1 MKLKWPGDWLGEV
14 REIREGTKDIRVPM
28 IKINSFGKTD
38 VGLVRKNNEDAL
50 ILKPELGF
58 WAVADG
64 MGGEE
69 RGEVASQIFVDTALE
84 LFSGF
89 SGRSEEEVRQRVQ
102 KTFDLA
108 NERILDWANKNRVE
122 KMGCT
127 AELLAFYASDY
138 VIGHVGDSR
147 TYLFRQGELRQ
158 ITRDH
163 SWVQAQID
171 QGLLTPA
178 EAQRSPLR
186 NIILRAVGTENSLVV
201 DLLSGKSMPGD
212 LYLLC
217 SDGLT
222 SMIDDLIIQGIL
234 SRPLGLSQKVDHLIE
249 RSKTAGGYD
258 NITVILCE
266 VMAS

>member
-1 MKLKWPGDWLGEV
+1 MAKCMV
-14 REIREGTKDIRVPM
+14 RGKFPKSEGGTRGIRVPM

-69 RGEVASQIFVDTALE
+69 RGEVASQIFADTALE

-89 SGRSEEEVRQRVQ
+89 SGRSEEEIRQRVQ
-102 KTFDLA
+102 KTFGLA
-108 NERILDWANKNRVE
+108 NERILDWANENQIE

-127 AELLAFYASDY
+127 AELLTFYASDY

-147 TYLFRQGELRQ
+147 TYRFRQGELRQ

-163 SWVQAQID
+163 SWIQAQID
-171 QGLLTPA
+171 EGLLTPA

-186 NIILRAVGTENSLVV
+186 NIILRAIGTENSLAV

-222 SMIDDLIIQGIL
+222 SMIDDLIIQEVL
-234 SRPLGLSQKVDHLIE
+234 SRPLDLSKKVDHLIE

-266 VMAS
+266 VMAP

>member
-1 MKLKWPGDWLGEV
+1 
-14 REIREGTKDIRVPM
+14 M

-38 VGLVRKNNEDAL
+38 VGLVRKNNEDAF

-69 RGEVASQIFVDTALE
+69 RGEVASQIFTETALE

-89 SGRSEEEVRQRVQ
+89 AGRSEEEVRQRVQ
-102 KTFDLA
+102 KTFGLA
-108 NERILDWANKNRVE
+108 NERILNWAHENQVE

-127 AELLAFYASDY
+127 AELITFYASDY
-138 VIGHVGDSR
+138 VLGHVGDSR
-147 TYLFRQGELRQ
+147 TYRFRQGELEQ

-171 QGLLTPA
+171 EGLLTPA
-178 EAQRSPLR
+178 EAQKSPFR
-186 NIILRAVGTENSLVV
+186 NIILRAVGTEDSLAV
-201 DLLSGKSMPGD
+201 DLLRGKSMPGD

-222 SMIDDLIIQGIL
+222 SMIDDQIIQEVL
-234 SRPLGLSQKVDHLIE
+234 SRPLSLSQKVDQLIE
-249 RSKTAGGYD
+249 GANMAGGYD
-258 NITVILCE
+258 NITAILCE
-266 VMAS
+266 AMAS